1 MDCRVRF
8 QNRYRVLLCR
18 QQADLWHPAG
28 NAATEVPLLVKADA
42 AAVKHEEDYLG
53 QGQYSVVT
61 HCSRAASED
70 QCVASSSRRRLEYEE
85 AAVGSC
91 AKKIGSAASVSAGG
105 SRKMARVGEAEEAGA
120 SPCRWRRRGSSWR

>member
-1 MDCRVRF
+1 MAPGWERG
-8 QNRYRVLLCR
+8 
-18 QQADLWHPAG
+18 HG
-28 NAATEVPLLVKADA
+28 SAAAVKADA

-61 HCSRAASED
+61 HCSRAGSAD

-105 SRKMARVGEAEEAGA
+105 SRKMARVGEAEEARA
-120 SPCRWRRRGSSWR
+120 SPCRWRKQLAMRSDAGCE